1 MEERKLSWPE
11 RGKLWARLGIRLALV
26 VLALWLLRT
35 VGLPL
40 LSLFAPF
47 VAALITAAILHP
59 PIRWLQRRLGV
70 PRKFSTLLILLLLF
84 GLLGAESAIWGT
96 PGRGAGGPGAELERP
111 AGEPAEH
118 PGSDR
123 DHVRPAVE
131 AGAGPAHRRGGVGD
145 PGVHGVAEQRN
156 AQPAQRAVEYTTD
169 KARGV
174 PDVVLA
180 LIIYI
185 MACYMLTVDYPYLR
199 SQAVQHTHQRL
210 LHFLKQVRDTALAAF
225 GGYLRAEFL
234 LSVVVFFILLV
245 GFFVIGQPYGLL
257 LALVLAVM
265 DFIPI
270 IGAGTVM
277 VPWAVVD
284 LFMGNYFHAV
294 QLMVIWGAIAL
305 FRRVGEPKF
314 VGDQTGLS
322 PIASLISIYIGWR
335 LAGVLGM
342 ILGPTIALIALN
354 LIRLGI
360 FEGCAWTWPPPS
372 RTSWPSSGAPA
383 PQGGVEVGG
392 FRDAPAVGQRP
403 RGRVRTP
410 AHTA

>member
-11 RGKLWARLGIRLALV
+11 RGKLWARLGIRLALL
-26 VLALWLLRT
+26 VLALWLLQA

-59 PIRWLQRRLGV
+59 LIRWLQRRLGV

-84 GLLGAESAIWGT
+84 GLLGAGIGYL
-96 PGRGAGGPGAELERP
+96 GYAGGVELVALVQNWNGLLESLQSTLDQIEIMSAQLWRLVP
-111 AGEPAEH
+111 AQLTA
-118 PGSDR
+118 
-123 DHVRPAVE
+123 AVE
-131 AGAGPAHRRGGVGD
+131 SVTQGFMEWLNSAMPD
-145 PGVHGVAEQRN
+145 LLN
-156 AQPAQRAVEYTTD
+156 AAVEYTTD

-277 VPWAVVD
+277 VPWAVID

-354 LIRLGI
+354 LVRLGI
-360 FEGCAWTWPPPS
+360 FEGVRLDLAAAAEDIMAVLRERPP
-372 RTSWPSSGAPA
+372 RK
-383 PQGGVEVGG
+383 EE
-392 FRDAPAVGQRP
+392 
-403 RGRVRTP
+403 
-410 AHTA
+410 

>member
-11 RGKLWARLGIRLALV
+11 RGKLWARLGIRLALL
-26 VLALWLLRT
+26 VLALWLLRA

-47 VAALITAAILHP
+47 VAALIT
-59 PIRWLQRRLGV
+59 RWLQRRLGV

-84 GLLGAESAIWGT
+84 GLLGAGIGYL
-96 PGRGAGGPGAELERP
+96 GYAGGVELVALVQNWNGLLESLQSTLDQIEIMSAQLWRLVP
-111 AGEPAEH
+111 AQLTA
-118 PGSDR
+118 
-123 DHVRPAVE
+123 AVE
-131 AGAGPAHRRGGVGD
+131 SVTQGFMEWLNSAMPDLLNAAVG
-145 PGVHGVAEQRN
+145 
-156 AQPAQRAVEYTTD
+156 YTTD

-354 LIRLGI
+354 LVRLGI
-360 FEGCAWTWPPPS
+360 FEGVRLDLAAAAEDIMAVLRERPP
-372 RTSWPSSGAPA
+372 RK
-383 PQGGVEVGG
+383 EE
-392 FRDAPAVGQRP
+392 
-403 RGRVRTP
+403 
-410 AHTA
+410 

>member
-1 MEERKLSWPE
+1 MYEEQKLSWPE
-11 RGKLWARLGIRLALV
+11 RGKLWARLGIRLALL
-26 VLALWLLRT
+26 VLALWLLRM

-59 PIRWLQRRLGV
+59 LIRMLQRRLGV
-70 PRKFSTLLILLLLF
+70 PRKISTLLILLLLF
-84 GLLGAESAIWGT
+84 GLLGAGIGYLLYAVGMELVTLGQNWDGLLHNVQSTLGQIEAMSAQFWNRVPPQLTESVQSVIDGLMEWLS
-96 PGRGAGGPGAELERP
+96 GAAPDLLNL
-111 AGEPAEH
+111 
-118 PGSDR
+118 
-123 DHVRPAVE
+123 AV
-131 AGAGPAHRRGGVGD
+131 G
-145 PGVHGVAEQRN
+145 
-156 AQPAQRAVEYTTD
+156 YTTD

-174 PDVVLA
+174 PDFVLA

-199 SQAVQHTHQRL
+199 SRAAQLTHQRL
-210 LHFLKQVRDTALAAF
+210 LRFVGQVRDTAVSAF
-225 GGYLRAEFL
+225 GGYLRAEFF
-234 LSVVVFFILLV
+234 LSVVVFLILLA
-245 GFFVIGQPYGLL
+245 GFFIIGQPYGLL

-277 VPWAVVD
+277 VPWAVVNI
-284 LFMGNYFHAV
+284 FTEEYFHALE
-294 QLMVIWGAIAL
+294 LMLIWGVIAL
-305 FRRVGEPKF
+305 FRRMGEPKF

-354 LIRLGI
+354 LVKLGLFDGTRLDLTAAAEDI
-360 FEGCAWTWPPPS
+360 MAVLRERPPQRKETGRQDS
-372 RTSWPSSGAPA
+372 
-383 PQGGVEVGG
+383 
-392 FRDAPAVGQRP
+392 DAKP
-403 RGRVRTP
+403 
-410 AHTA
+410 

>member
-1 MEERKLSWPE
+1 M
-11 RGKLWARLGIRLALV
+11 
-26 VLALWLLRT
+26 
-35 VGLPL
+35 GLPL

-84 GLLGAESAIWGT
+84 GLLGAGIGYL
-96 PGRGAGGPGAELERP
+96 GYAGGVELVALVQNWNGLLENLQSTLDQIEIMSAQLWRLVP
-111 AGEPAEH
+111 AQLTA
-118 PGSDR
+118 
-123 DHVRPAVE
+123 AVE
-131 AGAGPAHRRGGVGD
+131 SVTQGFMEWLSSAMPNLL
-145 PGVHGVAEQRN
+145 N
-156 AQPAQRAVEYTTD
+156 AAVEYTTD

-199 SQAVQHTHQRL
+199 SQAAQHTHQRL
-210 LHFLKQVRDTALAAF
+210 LHFLKQVRDTAVAAF

-234 LSVVVFFILLV
+234 LSVVVFFILLA
-245 GFFVIGQPYGLL
+245 GFFLIGQSYGLL
-257 LALVLAVM
+257 LALGLAVM

-277 VPWAVVD
+277 VPWAVIDSVYGK
-284 LFMGNYFHAV
+284 LLPRRPAHAHLGRHRPV
-294 QLMVIWGAIAL
+294 PPGGGAQV
-305 FRRVGEPKF
+305 RRATRPACPPS
-314 VGDQTGLS
+314 L
-322 PIASLISIYIGWR
+322 SLISIYIGWR

-342 ILGPTIALIALN
+342 ILGPTIALDRPEPDPAGHL
-354 LIRLGI
+354 RG
-360 FEGCAWTWPPPS
+360 GAPGPGRRRRGHHGRPP
-372 RTSWPSSGAPA
+372 GAPA

-392 FRDAPAVGQRP
+392 LQGCPCRRAEAPVG
-403 RGRVRTP
+403 G
-410 AHTA
+410 

>member
-11 RGKLWARLGIRLALV
+11 RGKLWARLGIRLAL
-26 VLALWLLRT
+26 LAAALWLLRA

-59 PIRWLQRRLGV
+59 LIRRLQRRLGV

-84 GLLGAESAIWGT
+84 GLLGAGIGYL
-96 PGRGAGGPGAELERP
+96 GYAGGVELVALVQNWNGLLENLQSTLDQIEIMSAQLWRLVP
-111 AGEPAEH
+111 AQLTA
-118 PGSDR
+118 
-123 DHVRPAVE
+123 AVE
-131 AGAGPAHRRGGVGD
+131 SVTQGFMEWLSSAMPNLL
-145 PGVHGVAEQRN
+145 N
-156 AQPAQRAVEYTTD
+156 AAVEYTTD

-360 FEGCAWTWPPPS
+360 FEGVRLDLAAAAEDIMAVLRERPP
-372 RTSWPSSGAPA
+372 RK
-383 PQGGVEVGG
+383 EE
-392 FRDAPAVGQRP
+392 
-403 RGRVRTP
+403 
-410 AHTA
+410 

>member
-11 RGKLWARLGIRLALV
+11 RGKLWARLGIRLALL
-26 VLALWLLRT
+26 VLALWLLQA

-59 PIRWLQRRLGV
+59 SIRWLQRRLGV

-84 GLLGAESAIWGT
+84 GLLGAGIGYL
-96 PGRGAGGPGAELERP
+96 GYAGGVELVALVQNWNGLLESLQSTLDQIEIMSAQLWRLVP
-111 AGEPAEH
+111 AQLTA
-118 PGSDR
+118 
-123 DHVRPAVE
+123 AVE
-131 AGAGPAHRRGGVGD
+131 SVTQGFMEWLNSAMPD
-145 PGVHGVAEQRN
+145 LLN
-156 AQPAQRAVEYTTD
+156 AAVEYTTD

-360 FEGCAWTWPPPS
+360 FEGVRLDLAAAAEDIMAVLRERPP
-372 RTSWPSSGAPA
+372 RK
-383 PQGGVEVGG
+383 EE
-392 FRDAPAVGQRP
+392 
-403 RGRVRTP
+403 
-410 AHTA
+410 

>member
-11 RGKLWARLGIRLALV
+11 RGKLWARLGIRLALL
-26 VLALWLLRT
+26 VLALWLLQA

-59 PIRWLQRRLGV
+59 LIRLLQRRLGV

-84 GLLGAESAIWGT
+84 GLLGAGIGYL
-96 PGRGAGGPGAELERP
+96 GYAGGVELVALVQNWNGLLESLQSTLDQIEIMSAQLWRLVP
-111 AGEPAEH
+111 AQLTA
-118 PGSDR
+118 
-123 DHVRPAVE
+123 AVE
-131 AGAGPAHRRGGVGD
+131 SVTQGFMEWLSSAMPNLL
-145 PGVHGVAEQRN
+145 N
-156 AQPAQRAVEYTTD
+156 AAVEYTTD

-277 VPWAVVD
+277 VPWAVID

-360 FEGCAWTWPPPS
+360 FEGVRLDLAAAAEDIMAVLRERPP
-372 RTSWPSSGAPA
+372 RK
-383 PQGGVEVGG
+383 EE
-392 FRDAPAVGQRP
+392 
-403 RGRVRTP
+403 
-410 AHTA
+410 

>member
-1 MEERKLSWPE
+1 MEERKLTWPE
-11 RGKLWARLGIRLALV
+11 RGKLWARLGIRLALL
-26 VLALWLLRT
+26 VLALWLLWA

-59 PIRWLQRRLGV
+59 LIRLLQRRLGV

-84 GLLGAESAIWGT
+84 GLLGAGIGYLAY
-96 PGRGAGGPGAELERP
+96 AGGLELVALVQNWNGLLESLQSTLDQIEGMSARLWTLVP
-111 AGEPAEH
+111 PQLTASVESVTQGFMEWL
-118 PGSDR
+118 SN
-123 DHVRPAVE
+123 AV
-131 AGAGPAHRRGGVGD
+131 PNLL
-145 PGVHGVAEQRN
+145 N
-156 AQPAQRAVEYTTD
+156 AAVEYTTD

-174 PDVVLA
+174 PDFVVA

-199 SQAVQHTHQRL
+199 SQAAQHTHERL
-210 LHFLKQVRDTALAAF
+210 LRFLKQVRDTALAAF

-245 GFFVIGQPYGLL
+245 GFFVIGQSYGLL
-257 LALVLAVM
+257 LALGLAVM

-284 LFMGNYFHAV
+284 VFMGDYFHAV
-294 QLMVIWGAIAL
+294 QLMVIWGVIAL

-335 LAGVLGM
+335 VAGVLGM

-360 FEGCAWTWPPPS
+360 FEGVRLDLAAAAEDIMAVLRERPP
-372 RTSWPSSGAPA
+372 RK
-383 PQGGVEVGG
+383 EE
-392 FRDAPAVGQRP
+392 
-403 RGRVRTP
+403 
-410 AHTA
+410 

>member
-11 RGKLWARLGIRLALV
+11 RGKLWARLGIRLALA
-26 VLALWLLRT
+26 VLALWLLQA

-59 PIRWLQRRLGV
+59 TIRWLQRRLGV

-84 GLLGAESAIWGT
+84 GLLGAGIGYL
-96 PGRGAGGPGAELERP
+96 GYAGGVELVALVQNWNGLLESLQSTLDQIEIMSAQLWRLVP
-111 AGEPAEH
+111 AQLTA
-118 PGSDR
+118 
-123 DHVRPAVE
+123 AVE
-131 AGAGPAHRRGGVGD
+131 SVTQGFMEWLNSAMPD
-145 PGVHGVAEQRN
+145 LLN
-156 AQPAQRAVEYTTD
+156 AAVEYTTD

-360 FEGCAWTWPPPS
+360 FEGVRLDLAAAAEDIMAVLRERPP
-372 RTSWPSSGAPA
+372 RK
-383 PQGGVEVGG
+383 EE
-392 FRDAPAVGQRP
+392 
-403 RGRVRTP
+403 
-410 AHTA
+410 